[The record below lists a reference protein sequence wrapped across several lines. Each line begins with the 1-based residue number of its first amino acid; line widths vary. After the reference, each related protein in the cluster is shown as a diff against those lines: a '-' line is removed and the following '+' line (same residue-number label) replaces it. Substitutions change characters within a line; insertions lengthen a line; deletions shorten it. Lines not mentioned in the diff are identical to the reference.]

1 MARYSSL
8 SEPYT
13 MGRLAIWS
21 NPRPLHL
28 AASEQAST
36 SDDQAAAAQAA
47 EAMVE
52 GLRRGDP
59 AVTRRF
65 FELYH
70 TRIERI
76 LRRLLG
82 PIDELEDLVH
92 DVFVDALEAIDKLR
106 EPAALSGWMRGIAV
120 ITAKRRLLKAYR
132 RRWLGLTATGA
143 LPDLPVI
150 SNEVES
156 REAFRSV
163 HHILNQ
169 LHPEDRI
176 ALLLYRLDELTADEA
191 AKAMGLSAS
200 TFKRRLRRGED
211 RLLKLARKSAPLEVW
226 LGEEGGT
233 P

>member
-1 MARYSSL
+1 
-8 SEPYT
+8 
-13 MGRLAIWS
+13 MGRLAIGS

-28 AASEQAST
+28 AAPETADA
-36 SDDQAAAAQAA
+36 SDDLASAARAA

-70 TRIERI
+70 QRIERI

-120 ITAKRRLLKAYR
+120 ITAKRRLLKSYR
-132 RRWLGLTATGA
+132 RRWLGLTATGT
-143 LPDLPVI
+143 LPDLPF
-150 SNEVES
+150 SPNEVES

-191 AKAMGLSAS
+191 AKAMGLSPS
-200 TFKRRLRRGED
+200 TFKRRLRRGEE
-211 RLLKLARKSAPLEVW
+211 RLLKLARKSAPLEIW
-226 LGEEGGT
+226 LAEEGGSK

>member
-1 MARYSSL
+1 
-8 SEPYT
+8 

-21 NPRPLHL
+21 NPRPPLQL
-28 AASEQAST
+28 APSEVNA
-36 SDDQAAAAQAA
+36 SDDPASAARAA

-70 TRIERI
+70 GRIERI

-106 EPAALSGWMRGIAV
+106 EPAALSGWVRGIAV

-132 RRWLGLTATGA
+132 RRWLGLTATGT
-143 LPDLPVI
+143 LPDVAI
-150 SNEVES
+150 TSNEVES
-156 REAFRSV
+156 REAFRSA

-191 AKAMGLSAS
+191 AKAMGLSPS

-226 LGEEGGT
+226 LGEETKT

>member
-1 MARYSSL
+1 
-8 SEPYT
+8 

-28 AASEQAST
+28 AASEANSG
-36 SDDQAAAAQAA
+36 DDPAAAARAA

-70 TRIERI
+70 GRVERI

-106 EPAALSGWMRGIAV
+106 EPAALSAWMRGITV

-132 RRWLGLTATGA
+132 RRWLGLTASGT
-143 LPDLPVI
+143 LPDLPVT

-163 HHILNQ
+163 HTILNQ

-191 AKAMGLSAS
+191 AKAMGLSPS

-211 RLLKLARKSAPLEVW
+211 RLLKLARKSAALEVW
-226 LGEEGGT
+226 LGEEGSS